1 MRNSLKLIV
10 PILLSALVAGCD
22 MCGNEVLQSITS
34 PSGEL
39 KVEVFSRDCGA
50 TTGFSTQVSIISADD
65 RLPNEGGN
73 ILVLDGTVPIKVQWR
88 SDSTLTVAGLGTSQ
102 VFKQESSLAG
112 VSINYG
118 K

>member
-1 MRNSLKLIV
+1 MVL
-10 PILLSALVAGCD
+10 ILLSALVAGCD

-88 SDSTLTVAGLGTSQ
+88 SDSTLTVDGLGTSQ

-112 VSINYG
+112 VSIIYG